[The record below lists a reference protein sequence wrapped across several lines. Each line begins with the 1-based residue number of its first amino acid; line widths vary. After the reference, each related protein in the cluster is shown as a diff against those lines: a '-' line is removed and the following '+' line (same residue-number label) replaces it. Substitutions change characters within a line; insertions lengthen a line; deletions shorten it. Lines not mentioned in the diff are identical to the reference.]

1 MGTTPLSIHA
11 PPSAPMSSSMI
22 MALATLDTFLTMA
35 FSKLDHGTLSL
46 HMPMSTQNAEAAS
59 RAICDAPA
67 SESLPK
73 ARITN
78 VSKTTSTSSGMSD
91 IAAEG
96 RFLRFCSLFSDIFV
110 M

>member
-1 MGTTPLSIHA
+1 
-11 PPSAPMSSSMI
+11 

-35 FSKLDHGTLSL
+35 FSKLAHGTLSL
-46 HMPMSTQNAEAAS
+46 HIPISTQNAEAAS

-78 VSKTTSTSSGMSD
+78 VSMTTSTRSGMSD
-91 IAAEG
+91 IAADG
-96 RFLRFCSLFSDIFV
+96 RFLRYCSLFSDIFII
-110 M
+110 

>member
-1 MGTTPLSIHA
+1 
-11 PPSAPMSSSMI
+11 

-35 FSKLDHGTLSL
+35 FSKLAHGTLSL
-46 HMPMSTQNAEAAS
+46 HIPISTQNAEAAS

-78 VSKTTSTSSGMSD
+78 VSMTTRSGMSD
-91 IAAEG
+91 IAADG
-96 RFLRFCSLFSDIFV
+96 RFLRYCSLFSDIFII
-110 M
+110 